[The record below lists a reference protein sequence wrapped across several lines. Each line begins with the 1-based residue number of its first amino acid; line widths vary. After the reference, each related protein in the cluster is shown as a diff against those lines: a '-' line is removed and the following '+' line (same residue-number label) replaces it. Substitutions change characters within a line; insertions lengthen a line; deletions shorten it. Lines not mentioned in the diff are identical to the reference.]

1 MRPQAPPPGRGRSGP
16 VPAAGGPA
24 EAGFTLIEAL
34 VALMLLVALTAVLV
48 PLAGQLLRTWSAGS
62 ARAARTDAITAA
74 LGQLRRDTAL
84 ARAYVSGSA
93 ETPQVLFSG
102 SPGGF
107 TLVTD
112 SPDSPDGPAVVTIA
126 TVTRPDGVSLLRTSG
141 PLANLEGGQARQTR
155 VGLLSRPLGARF
167 SYRDRT
173 GARRTTWEAR
183 TSLPAAVG
191 VTFLDGGQPVLGGEI
206 PLWLHVSLPLDCV
219 VRTPPPDA
227 LCGAPAP
234 AAADPA
240 AAGRP
245 PTGAASGGTP

>member
-1 MRPQAPPPGRGRSGP
+1 MKPGPPPPGRGGAGP
-16 VPAAGGPA
+16 LPAASGPA
-24 EAGFTLIEAL
+24 EAGFTLVEAL

-48 PLAGQLLRTWSAGS
+48 PLAGQLLRTWSGGSVRAG
-62 ARAARTDAITAA
+62 RTDAVTAA

-93 ETPQVLFSG
+93 ETPRVLFSG
-102 SPGGF
+102 SPAGF
-107 TLVTD
+107 TLVTHG
-112 SPDSPDGPAVVTIA
+112 PDGPAVVTIA

-173 GARRTTWEAR
+173 GARRSTWEAR

-191 VTFLDGGQPVLGGEI
+191 VTFLDGGQPVFGGEI
-206 PLWLHVSLPLDCV
+206 PLWLHASLPLDCV

-240 AAGRP
+240 AAGRA
-245 PTGAASGGTP
+245 PTGAAAGDTP